1 MASDSFFFNVL
12 REAGYVLLRC
22 AGFTDLSTQPAGL
35 YVVQALSQTAKV
47 VLAR

>member
-1 MASDSFFFNVL
+1 MDTDSFFFNLL

-22 AGFTDLSTQPAGL
+22 AGFTDLSTQPPGV
-35 YVVQALSQTAKV
+35 YVVQALGQMAKV